1 MSYETQRKQ
10 ILKKMARITCM
21 EKGTLTAEYREQI
34 KNGKTVRFGPYYKH
48 QFWDDGHNV
57 SRRIPV
63 ANAEGINKAVDGY
76 HEFQRLA
83 DEYAKITIKMTHE
96 SKTDSLKKKPRS

>member
-10 ILKKMARITCM
+10 ILKKMARIGCM
-21 EKGTLTAEYREQI
+21 EKGTLTEEYRERI
-34 KNGKTVRFGPYYKH
+34 KDGKTLRLGPYYKH
-48 QFWDDGHNV
+48 QCWDNGHNV

-63 ANAEGINKAVDGY
+63 ADADELNKAVDGY

-83 DEYAKITIKMTHE
+83 DEYAKITIEMTRE
-96 SKTDSLKKKPRS
+96 SKTDGSKKKPGS